1 MNTSYPTQGPMWDKA
16 AEQLV
21 LSPRLPFYVKRFHS
35 LLKEETEKRQRFY
48 EEMSEEHKVEFICG
62 ELVVH
67 SPVKKKHNQASARL
81 FHLLD
86 LYVVS
91 NNLGFVGHERILITL
106 TRNDY
111 EPDVCYF
118 GPTKSQGFTPDQ
130 SKFPAPDFIA
140 EILSDSTEEIDRGI
154 KFDDYAAHGVG
165 EYWII
170 DSEQESIEQYGLSG
184 DHYDLVVKA
193 LRGPIESI
201 AVRGFQIPVRSVFER
216 TEHLEA
222 MRRIV

>member
-1 MNTSYPTQGPMWDKA
+1 MNTSYPTQGLMWDKA

-48 EEMSEEHKVEFICG
+48 AEMSEEQKVEFICG

-91 NNLGFVGHERILITL
+91 NHLGFVGHERILITL

-111 EPDVCYF
+111 ESDVCYF

-154 KFDDYAAHGVG
+154 KFDDYAAHGVV

-201 AVRGFQIPVRSVFER
+201 AVRGFQIPVRAVFER

-222 MRRIV
+222 VRRIV

>member
-48 EEMSEEHKVEFICG
+48 EEMSEEQKVEFICG

-91 NNLGFVGHERILITL
+91 NHLGFVGHERILITL

-154 KFDDYAAHGVG
+154 KFDDYAAHGVV

-201 AVRGFQIPVRSVFER
+201 AVRGFQIPVRAVFER

-222 MRRIV
+222 VRRIV

>member
-1 MNTSYPTQGPMWDKA
+1 MWDKA

-48 EEMSEEHKVEFICG
+48 EEMSEEQKVEFICG

-91 NNLGFVGHERILITL
+91 NHLGFVGHERILITL

-154 KFDDYAAHGVG
+154 KFDDYAAHGVV

-201 AVRGFQIPVRSVFER
+201 AVRGFQIPVRAVFER

-222 MRRIV
+222 VRRIV

>member
-1 MNTSYPTQGPMWDKA
+1 MWDKA

-48 EEMSEEHKVEFICG
+48 EEMSEEQKVEFICG

-154 KFDDYAAHGVG
+154 KFDDYAAHGVV

-201 AVRGFQIPVRSVFER
+201 AVRGFQIPVRAVFER

-222 MRRIV
+222 VRRIV

>member
-48 EEMSEEHKVEFICG
+48 EEMSEEQKVEFICG

-154 KFDDYAAHGVG
+154 KFDDYAAHGVV

-201 AVRGFQIPVRSVFER
+201 AVRGFQIPVRAVFER

-222 MRRIV
+222 VRRIV

>member
-48 EEMSEEHKVEFICG
+48 EEMSEEQKVEFICG

-154 KFDDYAAHGVG
+154 KFDDYATHGVV

-201 AVRGFQIPVRSVFER
+201 AVRGFQIPVRAVFER
-216 TEHLEA
+216 AEHLEA
-222 MRRIV
+222 VRRIV